1 MPRVLFVCLGNICRS
16 PAAEGVFRSLVHKAG
31 LEAQV
36 EIASAGTIGYH
47 KGVLP
52 DARMR
57 AAASRRGI
65 ELVSRARKFV
75 REDFDRYDLIVPM
88 DDENLEALRELAR
101 SEADLARL
109 RPFCTFCTRHEDRF
123 VPDPYYGGA
132 EGFEHVLNLLED
144 GCEALLREVTRKA

>member
-1 MPRVLFVCLGNICRS
+1 M
-16 PAAEGVFRSLVHKAG
+16 RSLARKAG
-31 LEAQV
+31 VEDRL

-57 AAASRRGI
+57 AAALRRGI
-65 ELVSRARKFV
+65 ELVSRARKFA

-88 DDENLEALRELAR
+88 DDENMEALRELAR
-101 SEADLARL
+101 GEADLARL

-123 VPDPYYGGA
+123 VPDPYYGGPA
-132 EGFEHVLNLLED
+132 GFEHVLDLLED
-144 GCEALLREVTRKA
+144 GCEALLREVTSKA